1 MFSTRSWPRHIPL
14 IPTRRSLS
22 AVGRDKFNSIVS
34 RSPLK
39 PTAQNGPLTGTT
51 FVAKDN
57 IASGLTTCASAFLS
71 NYTSPFDA
79 TAIQLL
85 ESAGLTMVG
94 KANLD
99 EFGMGSA
106 NVYSHYGTTLNP
118 LYTDDRVAGGSSGG
132 PAAAVSAKLA
142 DFSLGTDTGGSV
154 RLPASYCGI
163 VGFKPSYGRIS
174 RWGVVAYAQ
183 SLDTVGIL
191 APEVETVQK
200 VFAVLDQYDE
210 KDPTS
215 LSPTIRKAF
224 GQNEPKQKELVI
236 GIVREL
242 IVDDL
247 LPETIESWTQVLTSL
262 QQAGHKLQLVSIPSV
277 KRLLS
282 AYYALATAEAASNL
296 SRFDGLRYGLSD
308 ENVHDSAADL
318 ISENRTT
325 GFGFEVQRRL
335 LLGNYTLSSESGNH
349 YLRATEV
356 RQKLV
361 EEFNLVFSAS
371 NHLVTGPTG
380 DCDILISP
388 TATGPAPS
396 VEEYEEKTDKNFLT
410 GYLND
415 VLTVPA
421 SLAGIPAISLPYENG
436 LGIQIMAQHGDDK
449 RLLEVCTELGIERVD
464 K

>member
-1 MFSTRSWPRHIPL
+1 MLSTRSWPRQIPL
-14 IPTRRSLS
+14 LGRRSLS
-22 AVGRDKFNSIVS
+22 AIGRDKFNSIIS
-34 RSPLK
+34 QSHREPSK
-39 PTAQNGPLTGTT
+39 QNGPLAGTT

-57 IASGLTTCASAFLS
+57 IASGLTTCGSAILS

-106 NVYSHYGTTLNP
+106 NVYSYFGTTLNP
-118 LYTDDRVAGGSSGG
+118 LYSDNRVAGGSSGG
-132 PAAAVSAKLA
+132 PAAAVAAELA

-163 VGFKPSYGRIS
+163 VGFKPTYGRIS

-191 APEVETVQK
+191 ASEVGTVQK

-215 LSPTIRKAF
+215 LSPTIRKEF
-224 GQNEPKQKELVI
+224 GQTKPKQKELVI
-236 GIVREL
+236 GIVHEL

-247 LPETIESWTQVLTSL
+247 LPESIESWTKVLTSL
-262 QQAGHKLQLVSIPSV
+262 QQAGHKLQLVSIPSI

-296 SRFDGLRYGLSD
+296 SRYDGLRYGLSN
-308 ENVHDSAADL
+308 ENVRDSAADL
-318 ISENRTT
+318 VSENRTA

-361 EEFNLVFSAS
+361 QEFNLVFSAN
-371 NHLVTGPTG
+371 NHLVVGPLG
-380 DCDILISP
+380 DCDILICP

-396 VEEYEEKTDKNFLT
+396 VAEYEEKTDKNYLAGF
-410 GYLND
+410 LND

-421 SLAGIPAISLPYENG
+421 SLAGIPSISLPYENG
-436 LGIQIMAQHGDDK
+436 LGIQVMAQHGDDE
-449 RLLEVCTELGIERVD
+449 RLLEVSKALGI
-464 K
+464 